1 MNQNKLF
8 LFGGIALVAIILLS
22 QVFYTVR
29 EDKQALVLRFGEP
42 VRVENAY
49 QNIEGEAL
57 NPNAGLKFKL
67 PFIEN
72 VRQYDRKNL
81 VLDLPV
87 QQILASDQERL
98 AVDAFIRYRITDI
111 RAFYEAFNL
120 RDRAE
125 QQLRNVID
133 SLVRDVLGSVESQE
147 IISGQRADLMNAIET
162 RANAR
167 AVAGKFGVVVEDVRI
182 KRADLPPANAERV
195 FDRMAADRQEQS
207 AEKRGEGERSK
218 RTIRAE
224 ADKEVEILLA
234 NARRDSE
241 IIRGEGD
248 QKRNAIYAEAY
259 NLDPE
264 FFAFYRSMQAYEKG
278 LVGSTTYVLSPD
290 SDFLGY
296 LDNQGGNRR
305 R

>member
-1 MNQNKLF
+1 MNQNKLI
-8 LFGGIALVAIILLS
+8 LLGGVAAVIAIIAS
-22 QVFYTVR
+22 QCFYTVR
-29 EDKQALVLRFGEP
+29 EDEQSLVLRFGDP
-42 VRVENAY
+42 MRVEN
-49 QNIEGEAL
+49 EFGVEED
-57 NPNAGLKFKL
+57 AGLKLKV

-72 VRQYDRKNL
+72 VKPYDRKNL
-81 VLDLPV
+81 VLDLTAQP
-87 QQILASDQERL
+87 ILASDQERL
-98 AVDAFIRYRITDI
+98 LVDAFIRYRITDV
-111 RAFYEAFNL
+111 RAFYKAFET
-120 RDRAE
+120 RRRAE
-125 QQLRNVID
+125 SQLSGVLD
-133 SLVRDVLGSVESQE
+133 SLIRDVLGSVESQE
-147 IISGQRADLMNAIET
+147 IISGQRVDLMNAIET

-167 AVAGKFGVVVEDVRI
+167 AIEGEFGLVIEDVRI
-182 KRADLPPANAERV
+182 KRADLPQENADRV

-218 RTIRAE
+218 RTITAT

-234 NARRDSE
+234 NARRDAE

-259 NLDPE
+259 NKDPE

-296 LDNQGGNRR
+296 LDNQGGNRGR

>member
-8 LFGGIALVAIILLS
+8 LIGGLLLIVLLVFS

-29 EDKQALVLRFGEP
+29 EDKQSLVLRFGEP
-42 VRVENAY
+42 VRTENAFGV
-49 QNIEGEAL
+49 EED
-57 NPNAGLKFKL
+57 AGLKLKI
-67 PFIEN
+67 PGIEKVN
-72 VRQYDRKNL
+72 HYDRKNL
-81 VLDLPV
+81 VLDLPA
-87 QQILASDQERL
+87 QSILASDQERL
-98 AVDAFIRYRITDI
+98 RVDAFIRYRITDV
-111 RAFYEAFNL
+111 RAFYEAFNT
-120 RDRAE
+120 RARAE

-133 SLVRDVLGSVESQE
+133 SLVRDVLGGVESQE
-147 IISGQRADLMNAIET
+147 IVSGRRADLMNAIET

-167 AVAGKFGVVVEDVRI
+167 AIAGKFGVEIEDVRI
-182 KRADLPPANAERV
+182 KRADLPAENAQRV

-218 RTIRAE
+218 RTIKAE

-234 NARRDSE
+234 NARRDAE

-259 NLDPE
+259 NKDPE

-296 LDNQGGNRR
+296 LDNQGGGRR
-305 R
+305 

>member
-8 LFGGIALVAIILLS
+8 LFGGIAMLAIIVLS
-22 QVFYTVR
+22 QTFYTTR
-29 EDKQALVLRFGEP
+29 EDKQSLVLRFGEP
-42 VRVENAY
+42 MRVEN
-49 QNIEGEAL
+49 EFGVEE
-57 NPNAGLKFKL
+57 NAGLKLKV
-67 PFIEN
+67 PFIET
-72 VRQYDRKNL
+72 VTHYDRKNL
-81 VLDLPV
+81 VLDLKAQP
-87 QQILASDQERL
+87 ILASDQERL
-98 AVDAFIRYRITDI
+98 LVDAFIRYRITDVQS
-111 RAFYEAFNL
+111 FYEAFAT
-120 RDRAE
+120 RPRAE
-125 QQLRNVID
+125 LQLSNVLD
-133 SLVRDVLGSVESQE
+133 SLIRDVLGSVESQE
-147 IISGQRADLMNAIET
+147 IISGQRVDLMNAIET

-167 AVAGKFGVVVEDVRI
+167 ALAGKFGLIIEDVRI
-182 KRADLPPANAERV
+182 KRADLPQENADRV
-195 FDRMAADRQEQS
+195 FERMAADRQEQS

-218 RTIRAE
+218 RTITAE

-259 NLDPE
+259 NKDPE

-278 LVGSTTYVLSPD
+278 LIGSTTYVLSPD

-296 LDNQGGNRR
+296 LDSQGGKRR

>member
-8 LFGGIALVAIILLS
+8 LIGAILLILIIALS

-29 EDKQALVLRFGEP
+29 EDKQSLVLRFGEP
-42 VRVENAY
+42 VRTENAFGV
-49 QNIEGEAL
+49 EED
-57 NPNAGLKFKL
+57 AGLKLKI
-67 PFIEN
+67 PGIEKVN
-72 VRQYDRKNL
+72 HYDRKNL
-81 VLDLPV
+81 VLDLPA
-87 QQILASDQERL
+87 QSILASDQERL
-98 AVDAFIRYRITDI
+98 RVDAFIRYRITDV
-111 RAFYEAFNL
+111 RAFYEAFNT
-120 RDRAE
+120 RARAE

-133 SLVRDVLGSVESQE
+133 SLVRDVLGGVESQE

-167 AVAGKFGVVVEDVRI
+167 AIAGKFGVEIEDVRI
-182 KRADLPPANAERV
+182 KRADLPAENAQRV

-218 RTIRAE
+218 RTIVAE

-234 NARRDSE
+234 NARRDAE

-259 NLDPE
+259 NKDPE

-296 LDNQGGNRR
+296 LDNQGGSRGGR
-305 R
+305 

>member
-1 MNQNKLF
+1 MNQTKLI
-8 LFGGIALVAIILLS
+8 LFGGIALVAVIVAS
-22 QVFYTVR
+22 QCFYTTN
-29 EDKQALVLRFGEP
+29 EDKQSLVLRFGEP
-42 VRVENAY
+42 VRTENAY
-49 QNIEGEAL
+49 GIEED
-57 NPNAGLKFKL
+57 AGLKFKVPL
-67 PFIEN
+67 IEN
-72 VRQYDRKNL
+72 VTHYDRKNL
-81 VLDLPV
+81 VLDLKAQP
-87 QQILASDQERL
+87 ILASDQERL
-98 AVDAFIRYRITDI
+98 LVDAFIRYRITDV
-111 RAFYEAFNL
+111 RSFYEAFAT
-120 RDRAE
+120 RKRAE
-125 QQLRNVID
+125 IQLSNVLD
-133 SLVRDVLGSVESQE
+133 SLIRDVLGSVESQE
-147 IISGQRADLMNAIET
+147 IISGQRVDLMNAIET

-167 AVAGKFGVVVEDVRI
+167 ALAGKFGLVIEDVRI
-182 KRADLPPANAERV
+182 KRADLPQENAQRV

-218 RTIRAE
+218 RTITAQ

-259 NLDPE
+259 NKDPE

-305 R
+305 